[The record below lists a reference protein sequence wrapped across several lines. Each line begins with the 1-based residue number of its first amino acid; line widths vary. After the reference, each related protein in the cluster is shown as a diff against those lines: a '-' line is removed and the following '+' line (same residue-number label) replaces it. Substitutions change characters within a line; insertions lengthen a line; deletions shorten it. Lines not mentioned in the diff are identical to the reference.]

1 MIVSNRSKS
10 SLLGA
15 MGAMVYQDD
24 RYIGLVEIPAPCRG
38 GIPIPHILAYKKA
51 PSHILAYKKAPI
63 YL

>member
-1 MIVSNRSKS
+1 
-10 SLLGA
+10 